1 MFCRSSHSLH
11 FRGQVRLHLLA
22 WPTFFSPRWSQDIP
36 HVSKLRLTASIVSY
50 YPKTQ
55 QGTPDISLYLTALAV
70 GFHTERRDMADGW
83 LLKGV
88 EDLVNKVKLLE
99 REKREA
105 AAKMEALERDN
116 CEQAALIAQVSAKVA
131 EALKEGTTAD
141 IS

>member
-1 MFCRSSHSLH
+1 
-11 FRGQVRLHLLA
+11 
-22 WPTFFSPRWSQDIP
+22 
-36 HVSKLRLTASIVSY
+36 VSKLRLTASIVSY

-70 GFHTERRDMADGW
+70 GFHTERRNMADGW